1 MRQPA
6 AAWLLATSAALA
18 LGACANAPVLV
29 PAAVSAPT
37 LACAKGQQP
46 MRSDSLYFGIPMPEG
61 DAGRDS
67 WPAFIEEVIT
77 PRFPDG
83 LTMWPAQGQWKPAH
97 GPTVHESSWVLN
109 VVHWPD
115 AKSEAAIAAVVD
127 LYKKRFHQES
137 VLRVSSDAC
146 VTF

>member
-1 MRQPA
+1 MNRPA
-6 AAWLLATSAALA
+6 AGWLLTTSAALA
-18 LGACANAPVLV
+18 LGACANSPVLV

-46 MRSDSLYFGIPMPEG
+46 MRADLLYFGVPTPG
-61 DAGRDS
+61 ADGGRA
-67 WPAFIEEVIT
+67 AFTDFVDEVVT

-83 LTMWPAQGQWKPAH
+83 LTAWPASGQWKPAH
-97 GPTVHESSWVLN
+97 GPTVRESSWVLN

-115 AKSEAAIAAVVD
+115 AKSEAAIAAIVD
-127 LYKKRFHQES
+127 QYKKRFHQES

>member
-1 MRQPA
+1 MKQPA
-6 AAWLLATSAALA
+6 AAWLLAATAALG
-18 LGACANAPVLV
+18 LGACANSPVLV

-46 MRSDSLYFGIPMPEG
+46 MRSDWLYFGTPTPQ
-61 DAGRDS
+61 DAGGHDN
-67 WPAFIEEVIT
+67 WAAFSDEVIT
-77 PRFPDG
+77 PRFPEG
-83 LTMWPAQGQWKPAH
+83 LTMWPATGQWKPAH
-97 GPTVHESSWVLN
+97 GATVHEASWVLN

-115 AKSEAAIAAVVD
+115 AKSEAAIVAVVD

>member
-1 MRQPA
+1 MKQPA
-6 AAWLLATSAALA
+6 AAWLLAASAALG
-18 LGACANAPVLV
+18 LGACANSPVLV

-46 MRSDSLYFGIPMPEG
+46 MRSDWLYFGTPKPQ
-61 DAGRDS
+61 DAGGHDS
-67 WPAFIEEVIT
+67 WADFSEEVIT

-83 LTMWPAQGQWKPAH
+83 LTMWPASGQWKPAH
-97 GPTVHESSWVLN
+97 GATVHEASWVLN

-115 AKSEAAIAAVVD
+115 AKSEAAIVAIVD

>member
-1 MRQPA
+1 MKQPA
-6 AAWLLATSAALA
+6 ATWLLATSTALA
-18 LGACANAPVLV
+18 LSACANSPVLV

-37 LACAKGQQP
+37 LACSKGQQP
-46 MRSDSLYFGIPMPEG
+46 MRSDWLYFGTPTPQ
-61 DAGRDS
+61 DAGGHDNWVDFS
-67 WPAFIEEVIT
+67 DEVIT

-83 LTMWPAQGQWKPAH
+83 LTMWPASGQWKPAH
-97 GPTVHESSWVLN
+97 GATVHEASWVLN

-115 AKSEAAIAAVVD
+115 ARSEAAIVAIVD

>member
-1 MRQPA
+1 MKHPA
-6 AAWLLATSAALA
+6 AACLLATSAVLA
-18 LGACANAPVLV
+18 LGACANSPVLV

-46 MRSDSLYFGIPMPEG
+46 MRSDWLYFGVQTPG
-61 DAGRDS
+61 VDGGRG
-67 WPAFIEEVIT
+67 AFADFIDEAVT

-83 LTMWPAQGQWKPAH
+83 LTTWPASGQWKPAH
-97 GPTVHESSWVLN
+97 GAMVRESSWVLN

-115 AKSEAAIAAVVD
+115 AKSEAAIVAVVD

>member
-1 MRQPA
+1 MKQPA
-6 AAWLLATSAALA
+6 TTWLLAISAALG
-18 LGACANAPVLV
+18 LGACANSPVLV

-46 MRSDSLYFGIPMPEG
+46 MRSDWLYFGVPTAQG
-61 DAGRDS
+61 DGGHDT
-67 WPAFIEEVIT
+67 WGAFVDEVIT

-83 LTMWPAQGQWKPAH
+83 MTMWPASGQWKPAH
-97 GPTVHESSWVLN
+97 GATVRESSMVLN

-115 AKSEAAIAAVVD
+115 AKSEAAIVAVVD
-127 LYKKRFHQES
+127 LYKKRFHRES